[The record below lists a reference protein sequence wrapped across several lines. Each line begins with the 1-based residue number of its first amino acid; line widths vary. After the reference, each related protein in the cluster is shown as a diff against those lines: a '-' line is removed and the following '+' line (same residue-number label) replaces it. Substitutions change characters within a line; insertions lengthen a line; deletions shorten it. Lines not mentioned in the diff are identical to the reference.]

1 MNEKT
6 PEKNKPSSSASG
18 RTCDDSALYFSAI
31 FAAWLIAAAFA
42 AAVILT
48 GCASQTLARG
58 ITTKNVSG
66 NGTVIDSHIGLDPD
80 TKIPELETIFI
91 SGDFSTAKAGTNSV
105 CCREESSASVWN
117 ASSVTKKRFLCITL
131 TDKGDLPAVIRAVAE
146 VMKSGAANAPQTVS
160 GDADSPAPASRP

>member
-1 MNEKT
+1 MKSKT
-6 PEKNKPSSSASG
+6 PERTKPSSSAG
-18 RTCDDSALYFSAI
+18 PVRGDSVLFSAI

-42 AAVILT
+42 AAVILS

-117 ASSVTKKRFLCITL
+117 ASSITKKRFLCITL

-146 VMKSGAANAPQTVS
+146 VMKSGAANAPQTAS
-160 GDADSPAPASRP
+160 GNADSPVPASRP